1 MKNLIFFLLCCFAI
15 KSYSQ
20 DEKSFLVI
28 KVKGTCYYNR
38 DKFKIPLKIG
48 TYLSIN
54 DEVTIGKS
62 SSASLV
68 CNNNKLFTINNA
80 LQTISPK
87 ISLKKY
93 QDSCVTLKQSVS
105 ADFIKYVLKNIPHE
119 HTVNIDDEHL
129 KNLKEMGAVVRGC
142 GEKAFEKIRDTI
154 YLYQKTCSI
163 KYQKNDAN
171 EKLEFALYNEED
183 AMIPV
188 YKTAVAK
195 NKIMLNSEVLKLLQP
210 NQNYYWTIL
219 RNGTT
224 VCDKKVIVKL
234 GDEAYKNLLTTIKQA
249 DFTSLSKQNQNSV
262 LAFMLAKN
270 NLIAEAYSNIKT
282 TSDILMQQLK
292 QDLEE
297 GYVF

>member
-1 MKNLIFFLLCCFAI
+1 MKDLEIGYKKNSTFIPSLTHISMKNLIFFLLCCFAI

-105 ADFIKYVLKNIPHE
+105 ADFIKYVL
-119 HTVNIDDEHL
+119 
-129 KNLKEMGAVVRGC
+129 
-142 GEKAFEKIRDTI
+142 FEFNSLEDYLCYGIFFLMKFI
-154 YLYQKTCSI
+154 YY
-163 KYQKNDAN
+163 
-171 EKLEFALYNEED
+171 
-183 AMIPV
+183 
-188 YKTAVAK
+188 
-195 NKIMLNSEVLKLLQP
+195 
-210 NQNYYWTIL
+210 IL
-219 RNGTT
+219 
-224 VCDKKVIVKL
+224 
-234 GDEAYKNLLTTIKQA
+234 
-249 DFTSLSKQNQNSV
+249 
-262 LAFMLAKN
+262 
-270 NLIAEAYSNIKT
+270 
-282 TSDILMQQLK
+282 
-292 QDLEE
+292 
-297 GYVF
+297 